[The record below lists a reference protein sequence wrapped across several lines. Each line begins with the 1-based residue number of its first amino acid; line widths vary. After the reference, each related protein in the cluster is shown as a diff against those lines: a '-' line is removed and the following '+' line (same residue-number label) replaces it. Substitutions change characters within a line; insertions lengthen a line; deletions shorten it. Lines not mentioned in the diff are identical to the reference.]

1 MQIKTNIYHILL
13 ILSMSL
19 LTSQISNA
27 QNFPI
32 EVVTQLSKPYS
43 LRLTDYG
50 GGSGER
56 VNLTLLLKDINRTNY
71 QVRLRLVIEG
81 AGISIFSKP
90 TYIGK
95 IVLLQGGIPEQFNSI
110 ELADYF
116 NPNNLEFQ
124 GFTRSQYDR
133 AQKLPEGI
141 YSIRFE
147 VLDFIRNVPVAAP
160 KAGETLAWLAENDPP
175 IINQPYQDEKVQILE
190 PQNVIFSWTP
200 RHLSSPNAAIDVEYE
215 VTVVQL
221 IPKTRNPNDAILT
234 SNPILR
240 TTTQSTTFIYGI
252 SEPSLLAGES
262 YALQVRV
269 VERNG
274 LEIFKNRGR
283 SEVVKFTYGSV
294 CLPATNISA
303 QVLAPTRAKITY
315 EAGAGNTRY
324 KLRFREKT
332 QENNG
337 TWFEENSQ
345 LNYVNLL
352 DLRPSTTYEYEVL
365 SFCGDLTPTNQIIQR
380 DTFQTSGFS
389 AQDFACGRVP
399 KEFTLQ
405 NQTPKANLVRGD
417 TIVATDFKLKIG
429 RIEGSQGVF
438 SGEGVVV
445 MPFMNNIKLKAAFK
459 NIKVNEEN
467 RMIDGI
473 IAITGASA
481 QVLDD
486 STLATVQAQITEIE
500 GFLNQAES
508 ALDQI
513 DIVLDKIDLVAA
525 KMYEY
530 LPERIQLRLDNARDS
545 LAAAKKELKGL
556 PANATE
562 EQRTAAKEKLR
573 KAKLEM
579 KQSLSEAIKYY
590 AQALVK
596 FAKILWKATR
606 ELGQEAISGISSQ
619 IQDLKNLKN
628 SYNQSNE
635 IINSNYSQSEE
646 EENTLGEDESIVNEV
661 DINNQ
666 MQGKIDDTKNIMTKE
681 NNVALS
687 FILEKLII
695 AFATEESMK
704 DLGKNFKNEGL
715 DIVEEILQKLRQEQ
729 PEDTIKN
736 YVKQRI
742 KDTLLNMMLY
752 SRN

>member
-1 MQIKTNIYHILL
+1 MRKKLYKLQLV
-13 ILSMSL
+13 LSFIWFVVN
-19 LTSQISNA
+19 TSIA

-32 EVVTQLSKPYS
+32 EVVTQLTKPYS

-50 GGSGER
+50 AGNGER

-90 TYIGK
+90 SYIGK
-95 IVLLQGGIPEQFNSI
+95 IVLLQGGIPEQFNGL

-124 GFTRSQYDR
+124 GFTRAQYDR

-160 KAGETLAWLAENDPP
+160 KAGETMAWLAENDPP
-175 IINQPYQDEKVQILE
+175 IINQPYQNEKVQILE

-215 VTVVQL
+215 VTIVQL

-240 TTTQSTTFIYGI
+240 TTTQSTTFIYGL
-252 SEPSLLAGES
+252 SEPTLLAGES

-269 VERNG
+269 IEKNG

-283 SEVVKFTYGSV
+283 SEVVKFIYGEV
-294 CLPATNISA
+294 CLPATNATA

-324 KLRFREKT
+324 KVRFREKT
-332 QENNG
+332 VENNA
-337 TWFEENSQ
+337 TWFEENSS
-345 LNYVNLL
+345 LAYVNLL
-352 DLRPSTTYEYEVL
+352 DLKPSTTYEYEVL
-365 SFCGDLTPTNQIIQR
+365 SFCGDLTPTNQITTR
-380 DTFQTSGFS
+380 DTFQTRGFS

-405 NQTPKANLVRGD
+405 NQVPKASLVRGD
-417 TIVATDFKLKIG
+417 TIVATDFKIAVG
-429 RIEGSQGVF
+429 RIEGGQGVF
-438 SGEGVVV
+438 SGEGIVV
-445 MPFMNNIKLKAAFK
+445 MPFMNNIKVKAAFK

-486 STLATVQAQITEIE
+486 STLATVQAQIAEIE
-500 GFLNQAES
+500 GFLNQAEA

-513 DIVLDKIDLVAA
+513 DIVLDKIDLVTA

-530 LPERIQLRLDNARDS
+530 LPERIQIRLDNARDS

-562 EQRTAAKEKLR
+562 EQRAAAKEKLR

-579 KQSLSEAIKYY
+579 KQSLSEAIQYYVEALGKFVNIIWESVKKLKNDIVESNTNNPEQSFKSADEAVYNAMFQGQGLETPSSLSPPIEEENFHVEEVEEDPNMPFATLVQNHYERKQKLKLKLIATIFVKYY
-590 AQALVK
+590 LSLDKVK
-596 FAKILWKATR
+596 NNFRADTR
-606 ELGQEAISGISSQ
+606 IKGVEIIDFVFKKLRLELPES
-619 IQDLKNLKN
+619 
-628 SYNQSNE
+628 E
-635 IINSNYSQSEE
+635 IINLTTDKIIEQLIWIADNSFK
-646 EENTLGEDESIVNEV
+646 ED
-661 DINNQ
+661 
-666 MQGKIDDTKNIMTKE
+666 
-681 NNVALS
+681 
-687 FILEKLII
+687 
-695 AFATEESMK
+695 
-704 DLGKNFKNEGL
+704 
-715 DIVEEILQKLRQEQ
+715 
-729 PEDTIKN
+729 
-736 YVKQRI
+736 
-742 KDTLLNMMLY
+742 
-752 SRN
+752 